1 MNDLDPA
8 AVEIL
13 LDALADPETTRAE
26 AESLMARLDGGE
38 PEAALAV
45 FRRLHDGRDPAEL
58 HAMARL
64 VARWAERPVARAF
77 LPALQAMIAEPEL
90 ADLNRMVAAGLVEQL
105 GEPVDY
111 PALLPRFRDL
121 DALARTA
128 LEAARLAAGG
138 PAGQARLVD
147 RLARM
152 PAPELRAAIEDLAA
166 EGGAWAEPL
175 LVALCQIDDPDTA
188 LSALAAL
195 ERVGGGAAVPA
206 LARLAEAAADPTLR
220 AQAAL
225 TLSRRPAAPA
235 AVPAGAGDA
244 ALPMHSASDWPAIEA
259 YASAPSDRGR
269 LILLAAP
276 RPGGATRDVLSLYL
290 SAAEGFAQRTQLER
304 LGPGDFAALEAECA
318 AAGLPLAAVEAA
330 GLAPGLEAA
339 LRHGLAAGGFAQP
352 GFLVWLAALG
362 L

>member
-8 AVEIL
+8 AVETL
-13 LDALADPETTRAE
+13 LDALADPETAHSA

-45 FRRLHDGRDPAEL
+45 FRRLHDSRDPAEL

-64 VARWAERPVARAF
+64 VARWADRPVARAF

-121 DALARTA
+121 GALARTA

-147 RLARM
+147 RLAQM
-152 PAPELRAAIEDLAA
+152 PPPQLRGAIEDLAA

-175 LVALCQIDDPDTA
+175 LVALCQLDDPDTA

-195 ERVGGGAAVPA
+195 ERVGGGGALPA

-225 TLSRRPAAPA
+225 SLSRRPPAPA
-235 AVPAGAGDA
+235 AVAAGDA
-244 ALPMHSASDWPAIEA
+244 SLPARSASDWPAIEA

-290 SAAEGFAQRTQLER
+290 STAEGLAHRTQLER
-304 LGPGDFAALEAECA
+304 LSPADFAALEAECA
-318 AAGLPLAAVEAA
+318 AAALPLAAVEAA
-330 GLAPGLEAA
+330 ALAPVLEAA
-339 LRHGLAAGGFAQP
+339 LRRGLAAGGFEEP